1 MHLKEIQE
9 AVDKYILSFK
19 EGYFP
24 PHCNL
29 ARLMEEVGELSREVN
44 HRYSPKKKRKETDQR
59 DRAQEEMG
67 DIIFTLAAL
76 ANQMELDLEKAIE
89 SSLKKCY
96 ERDSSRW
103 TPIESETTA

>member
-1 MHLKEIQE
+1 MKEIQE

-29 ARLMEEVGELSREVN
+29 ARLMEEVGEFSREVN
-44 HRYSPKKKRKETDQR
+44 HRYSPKKKRKSTDQK
-59 DRAQEEMG
+59 DRAEEEIG

-76 ANQMELDLEKAIE
+76 ANQMDLDLEKAIE
-89 SSLKKCY
+89 VSLRKCY

-103 TPIESETTA
+103 TPLESEKTS